1 MSVPHVVTMHRYI
14 PLYLLT
20 PVAALLYLRTVYG
33 IVSHDRALRRTLTPR
48 SASAS
53 GPETRHASACD
64 RCVQRCV
71 HRCRCT
77 TGCQTPP
84 PDASRRRGESP
95 QTRVA
100 ASAAPMLRPALRRA
114 LQTRHKSPQASVV
127 GALPEYT
134 EVTTLK
140 NGLRVATERVPAECE
155 TVTLGV
161 WIDAGSRYEAASNN
175 GAAHFLEHIAF
186 KGTQRRTQRQLEV
199 AIEDMGAH
207 LNAYTSR
214 EQTVYYAKLF
224 RKDVDVG
231 MEILGD
237 ILQNSLLDSGAVD
250 RERDVILREME
261 EVNKQ
266 HEELILDLLHEAA
279 YVAVWK
285 STSELGSLSR
295 RWRGAEI

>member
-1 MSVPHVVTMHRYI
+1 
-14 PLYLLT
+14 
-20 PVAALLYLRTVYG
+20 
-33 IVSHDRALRRTLTPR
+33 
-48 SASAS
+48 
-53 GPETRHASACD
+53 
-64 RCVQRCV
+64 
-71 HRCRCT
+71 
-77 TGCQTPP
+77 
-84 PDASRRRGESP
+84 
-95 QTRVA
+95 
-100 ASAAPMLRPALRRA
+100 MLRPALRRV
-114 LQTRHKSPQASVV
+114 LQTRHKSAQASVV

-285 STSELGSLSR
+285 STSELGSAVMGTTSR
-295 RWRGAEI
+295 RWRRGPTPSSRRSHKDNVASMGGAPEI

>member
-1 MSVPHVVTMHRYI
+1 
-14 PLYLLT
+14 
-20 PVAALLYLRTVYG
+20 
-33 IVSHDRALRRTLTPR
+33 
-48 SASAS
+48 
-53 GPETRHASACD
+53 
-64 RCVQRCV
+64 
-71 HRCRCT
+71 
-77 TGCQTPP
+77 
-84 PDASRRRGESP
+84 
-95 QTRVA
+95 
-100 ASAAPMLRPALRRA
+100 MLRPALRRA
-114 LQTRHKSPQASVV
+114 LQTRHKSAQASVV

-285 STSELGSLSR
+285 STSEVGSTSCR
-295 RWRGAEI
+295 SYGDNVASMA

>member
-1 MSVPHVVTMHRYI
+1 MLKGDAGSPHTFCIWFPSLRPSLSAAVHRCA
-14 PLYLLT
+14 LRNQLLPPTRGQSPRQQRSHQT
-20 PVAALLYLRTVYG
+20 PVAATNAAML
-33 IVSHDRALRRTLTPR
+33 
-48 SASAS
+48 
-53 GPETRHASACD
+53 RHA
-64 RCVQRCV
+64 
-71 HRCRCT
+71 H
-77 TGCQTPP
+77 
-84 PDASRRRGESP
+84 
-95 QTRVA
+95 
-100 ASAAPMLRPALRRA
+100 RA
-114 LQTRHKSPQASVV
+114 LQRHKSSAAVL

-224 RKDVDVG
+224 RNDVDVG

-237 ILQNSLLDSGAVD
+237 ILQNSLCGAVS
-250 RERDVILREME
+250 ETLLRP
-261 EVNKQ
+261 
-266 HEELILDLLHEAA
+266 
-279 YVAVWK
+279 
-285 STSELGSLSR
+285 STRLVSRNDGSGWFFFR
-295 RWRGAEI
+295 F

>member
-1 MSVPHVVTMHRYI
+1 M
-14 PLYLLT
+14 
-20 PVAALLYLRTVYG
+20 LR
-33 IVSHDRALRRTLTPR
+33 HLRRL
-48 SASAS
+48 S
-53 GPETRHASACD
+53 
-64 RCVQRCV
+64 QR
-71 HRCRCT
+71 
-77 TGCQTPP
+77 
-84 PDASRRRGESP
+84 
-95 QTRVA
+95 
-100 ASAAPMLRPALRRA
+100 
-114 LQTRHKSPQASVV
+114 RHKSTAVL

-134 EVTTLK
+134 EVSTLK

-237 ILQNSLLDSGAVD
+237 ILQNSLLDSGA
-250 RERDVILREME
+250 
-261 EVNKQ
+261 
-266 HEELILDLLHEAA
+266 
-279 YVAVWK
+279 
-285 STSELGSLSR
+285 
-295 RWRGAEI
+295 

>member
-1 MSVPHVVTMHRYI
+1 M
-14 PLYLLT
+14 L
-20 PVAALLYLRTVYG
+20 
-33 IVSHDRALRRTLTPR
+33 
-48 SASAS
+48 
-53 GPETRHASACD
+53 RHA
-64 RCVQRCV
+64 
-71 HRCRCT
+71 
-77 TGCQTPP
+77 
-84 PDASRRRGESP
+84 RRVI
-95 QTRVA
+95 Q
-100 ASAAPMLRPALRRA
+100 
-114 LQTRHKSPQASVV
+114 RHKSSAAVL

-134 EVTTLK
+134 EVSTLK

-224 RKDVDVG
+224 RNDVDVG

-266 HEELILDLLHEAA
+266 HEELILDL
-279 YVAVWK
+279 
-285 STSELGSLSR
+285 
-295 RWRGAEI
+295 